1 MTHAE
6 FKQAWK
12 SPGLTQQG
20 LADQLNRSKSAV
32 EKWEAGPV
40 DPVAA
45 IAVKPVYGE
54 IIRYRIKRPRA
65 LLDLIQLIADLPAPV
80 APIKTDGVIA

>member
-6 FKQAWK
+6 FKQARK
-12 SPGLTQQG
+12 SLGLTQQG

-45 IAVKPVYGE
+45 IAV
-54 IIRYRIKRPRA
+54 RA
-65 LLDLIQLIADLPAPV
+65 MLAFGLPDTWPG
-80 APIKTDGVIA
+80 PT